1 MVIFES
7 EQDIVEKLDLHD
19 QLVRDCASGKLE
31 FWKFCEAY
39 NNFFYYYALD
49 GHEADE
55 EELALLYKYEQR
67 ILFHEKIAEEV
78 LGKVC
83 SDEDAEKPD
92 YIKCGRFGSKV
103 AVERLSKIVG
113 KNA

>member
-7 EQDIVEKLDLHD
+7 EQDIIEKLDIHD
-19 QLVRDCASGKLE
+19 QLVRDCVSGKLE
-31 FWKFCEAY
+31 FWKFCEEY
-39 NNFFYYYALD
+39 NNFFNHYALD
-49 GHEADE
+49 GHEADN
-55 EELALLYKYEQR
+55 EELALIKKYEQR
-67 ILFHEKIAEEV
+67 ILLHEKVAEEV

-83 SDEDAEKPD
+83 PDEDATKPD

-103 AVERLSKIVG
+103 AVKKLSVIAG

>member
-19 QLVRDCASGKLE
+19 QLVMDCAAGELE

-49 GHEADE
+49 GHESDD
-55 EELALLYKYEQR
+55 EELALLHKFEDR
-67 ILFHEKIAEEV
+67 IVFHERVAEEV

-92 YIKCGRFGSKV
+92 YIKCGRFGSRV
-103 AVERLSKIVG
+103 AVEKLAEIAG

>member
-7 EQDIVEKLDLHD
+7 EQDIIEKLDLHD
-19 QLVRDCASGKLE
+19 QLVMDCAAGKLE

-39 NNFFYYYALD
+39 NNFFYFYALD
-49 GHEADE
+49 GHEADD
-55 EELALLYKYEQR
+55 EELALLHKFEER
-67 ILFHEKIAEEV
+67 ILFHEQVTEEV

-83 SDEDAEKPD
+83 SDEDAQKPE
-92 YIKCGRFGSKV
+92 YIKCGRFGSKT
-103 AVERLSKIVG
+103 AVEKLAVIAC